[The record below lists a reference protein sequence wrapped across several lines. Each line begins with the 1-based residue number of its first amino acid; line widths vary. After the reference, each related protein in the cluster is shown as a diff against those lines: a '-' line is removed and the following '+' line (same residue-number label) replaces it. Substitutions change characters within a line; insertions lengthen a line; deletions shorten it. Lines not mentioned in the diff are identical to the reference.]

1 MSGESRGWVGS
12 VVLHLAVIGLFIGA
26 SWWASRAGESLE
38 PVDPLLIDL
47 TGIEGRRPG
56 QVDRKEGVARGAESG
71 SRLFNAKTIDVE
83 KIKRQQQ
90 ADTRPQTSGGAAT
103 TRRGTTQPSN
113 RRESLDN
120 FMQGRGQGTS
130 RTSGVATGGVAGV
143 ALGRSH
149 GTGENGGDGGTASAQ
164 QLYAGEVLA
173 RFRSAWMDIVAAEGE
188 DLGEVVCG
196 VKVAITASGNVTFS
210 GWLTEPRQAK
220 AAALVRKALARIGNC
235 GPPPNGKAFTI
246 EFSRVT
252 TAE

>member
-12 VVLHLAVIGLFIGA
+12 VLLHVAVLALFLAA

-83 KIKRQQQ
+83 KIRRQQAA
-90 ADTRPQTSGGAAT
+90 ADRPQTSGGAST
-103 TRRGTTQPSN
+103 TRRGATQPAN

-120 FMQGRGQGTS
+120 FMQGRGLGTS

-143 ALGRSH
+143 ALGRST
-149 GTGENGGDGGTASAQ
+149 GTGENGGDGGMATAQ

-173 RFRSAWMDIVAAEGE
+173 RFRSAWMDIVATEGE

-196 VKVAITASGNVTFS
+196 VKVAITASGNVTFA

-220 AAALVRKALARIGNC
+220 AAALVRKALGRIGNC